1 MQPAEVEPGRPERRR
16 VTERAWI
23 DFIQDGLEPAEVR
36 APILRSW
43 HRTHDAHRIDP
54 GMLCPKRVLS
64 GEALAEKL
72 RSEDALLLSAPLLQE
87 VARQLSDHVLAYFDK
102 DGWLLAIGGD
112 PGIIR
117 RLEDI
122 HFRPGVDWSEAAA
135 GTNGPGTCLAEGVPL
150 LVEGAEHYV
159 ASWQSWSCSA
169 VPLFL
174 PGAPTPFGAIDVTGP
189 WNLHSRRAGALVHA
203 VALAIGERLH
213 AAIRTRDEVVRYAL
227 RAACEGG
234 DALVAVDL
242 GGRVLGLN
250 DAATRR
256 RLVDPTGLAPA
267 LREALKIGKT
277 AAALASEGEARI
289 AVHDG
294 PALIVSAVSYEGR
307 PVGAIIRAAA
317 ARPAPAQRASQA
329 KVRCEV
335 GCDFGHIIGQ
345 SDALCRA
352 IELARTAAR
361 NTLPVVVSGETGTGK
376 EMFARSIHAASSRAS
391 ERLVVMNCGAVP
403 ATLIEAELF
412 GYEAGAF
419 TGARPGGS
427 PGRFEDADHGTLFL
441 DEIAE
446 LPEESQVALLRVLQE
461 GEVRPIGAGEVVP
474 VDVRVVAATHQDL
487 AHRIA
492 DGRFRQDLY
501 ARLAGFEVALVPLR
515 DRREDIGSL
524 VAALLPRITEDASGV
539 TVHRQAARAL
549 LGYGYPLNVR
559 ELEQALRAAVVLAG
573 GGEIRIEHLPEAM
586 RGVTAP
592 AATVLRPEDRA
603 LRERLIEV
611 LREARGNVAAA
622 GRQMN
627 KAPIQIR
634 RWCRRFG
641 IELGG
646 FRG

>member
-1 MQPAEVEPGRPERRR
+1 VSIELERRC
-16 VTERAWI
+16 
-23 DFIQDGLEPAEVR
+23 G
-36 APILRSW
+36 
-43 HRTHDAHRIDP
+43 
-54 GMLCPKRVLS
+54 
-64 GEALAEKL
+64 
-72 RSEDALLLSAPLLQE
+72 
-87 VARQLSDHVLAYFDK
+87 
-102 DGWLLAIGGD
+102 
-112 PGIIR
+112 
-117 RLEDI
+117 
-122 HFRPGVDWSEAAA
+122 
-135 GTNGPGTCLAEGVPL
+135 
-150 LVEGAEHYV
+150 
-159 ASWQSWSCSA
+159 
-169 VPLFL
+169 
-174 PGAPTPFGAIDVTGP
+174 
-189 WNLHSRRAGALVHA
+189 NL
-203 VALAIGERLH
+203 
-213 AAIRTRDEVVRYAL
+213 
-227 RAACEGG
+227 
-234 DALVAVDL
+234 
-242 GGRVLGLN
+242 
-250 DAATRR
+250 
-256 RLVDPTGLAPA
+256 
-267 LREALKIGKT
+267 
-277 AAALASEGEARI
+277 ARI
-289 AVHDG
+289 AASTV
-294 PALIVSAVSYEGR
+294 
-307 PVGAIIRAAA
+307 PVL
-317 ARPAPAQRASQA
+317 
-329 KVRCEV
+329 VR
-335 GCDFGHIIGQ
+335 
-345 SDALCRA
+345 
-352 IELARTAAR
+352 
-361 NTLPVVVSGETGTGK
+361 GETGTGK
-376 EMFARSIHAASSRAS
+376 ELVARAVH
-391 ERLVVMNCGAVP
+391 ERSGRRGAFVAINCGALPRSLV
-403 ATLIEAELF
+403 ESELF
-412 GYEAGAF
+412 GYKRGAF
-419 TGARPGGS
+419 SGAKDDRDGLV
-427 PGRFEDADHGTLFL
+427 RRADHGTLFL